1 MQPNWW
7 LFEAR
12 ATGPGW
18 NWATFAGGFDWNS
31 WRTEIAHI
39 AAINSS
45 HQSDIKSQFENDS
58 VLVSPFQRSPPHL
71 FWSIRVAIDS
81 PSSPLPSPP
90 KIQLIYYS
98 GRRHRKKTKQ
108 KGQWARLKINKQV
121 SKEIGCQSGAASGR
135 RIDRT
140 GHPVVIF
147 NTAVLT
153 INCHGDS
160 GSPQLAGFSSA
171 ARPQPWRVSSV
182 SSRTDIN
189 FARKC
194 ASDLQNNSPKRQI
207 KPPPPLKK
215 NINQSINQN

>member
-1 MQPNWW
+1 MVIWSPCHGPWLELGDICRRIWLKFLTHGNSAHCSNQFQP
-7 LFEAR
+7 
-12 ATGPGW
+12 
-18 NWATFAGGFDWNS
+18 
-31 WRTEIAHI
+31 
-39 AAINSS
+39 
-45 HQSDIKSQFENDS
+45 
-58 VLVSPFQRSPPHL
+58 
-71 FWSIRVAIDS
+71 SIRYQKPIWKWFRACIAIPTLSTAFVLID
-81 PSSPLPSPP
+81 PCGYWFPLLPPPLPSPP

-160 GSPQLAGFSSA
+160 SSPQLAGFSSA

-207 KPPPPLKK
+207 KPPPP
-215 NINQSINQN
+215 

>member
-1 MQPNWW
+1 MIPCLYRHSNALHRICFDRSVW
-7 LFEAR
+7 LL
-12 ATGPGW
+12 
-18 NWATFAGGFDWNS
+18 
-31 WRTEIAHI
+31 I
-39 AAINSS
+39 
-45 HQSDIKSQFENDS
+45 
-58 VLVSPFQRSPPHL
+58 PP
-71 FWSIRVAIDS
+71 
-81 PSSPLPSPP
+81 PPPLPSPP
-90 KIQLIYYS
+90 LPRFSWFIIQGGDIE
-98 GRRHRKKTKQ
+98 KKKKQ

-160 GSPQLAGFSSA
+160 GSPQLAGFSFA

-215 NINQSINQN
+215 I